1 MFFFSFVD
9 VFTGK
14 VFTIFRSLEI
24 GVLLTNLLTVFTV
37 LLYQGKQAKA
47 TKVTGY
53 TTAIYLIKVEKILL
67 VKIDLHVM
75 K

>member
-14 VFTIFRSLEI
+14 VFTVFRSLEI

-37 LLYQGKQAKA
+37 LLYQGKQDKA
-47 TKVTGY
+47 AKVTGY
-53 TTAIYLIKVEKILL
+53 TTAIYLIEVEKKFYLL
-67 VKIDLHVM
+67 KLIYM
-75 K
+75 S